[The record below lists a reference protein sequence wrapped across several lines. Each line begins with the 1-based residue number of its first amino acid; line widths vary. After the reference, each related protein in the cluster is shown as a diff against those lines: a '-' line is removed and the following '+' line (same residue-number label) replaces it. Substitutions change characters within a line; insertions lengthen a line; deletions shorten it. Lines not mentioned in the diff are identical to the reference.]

1 MLCDDSEEDIPLSQL
16 RAAQTSAPRP
26 PPPAVK
32 AEPVVKQEDAKTAS
46 VVPRKRPVV
55 DDSDDEMPL
64 VSMKKVKVKKEDE
77 DDKPI
82 KKKSSSVKREPK
94 SNSSPVKLEKRTL
107 ATSSSTKRKTKN
119 IAVKQQEASEAL
131 YDTLKGRLVQELL
144 CRWWYAV
151 DWPPKD
157 TKLEETPELQP
168 LDGFPGSFI
177 SVKGE
182 NMGSIVDKRNAGGK
196 PAFTTFFAMPAK
208 DVQDLLVVAYE
219 NQMKVLE
226 SHEGAD
232 SPLLPDLKKALK
244 SAQAVNVEKAEREG
258 MKAVKAFAEL
268 AERLKELR
276 E

>member
-1 MLCDDSEEDIPLSQL
+1 MSSSSEEDVPLSQL
-16 RAAQTSAPRP
+16 RAAQVSNQRREVNAKREVQEP
-26 PPPAVK
+26 PNEAKPATTT
-32 AEPVVKQEDAKTAS
+32 PG
-46 VVPRKRPVV
+46 PKRVI

-64 VSMKKVKVKKEDE
+64 LSMKKVKVKKEVMDI

-82 KKKSSSVKREPK
+82 KKKTSSSSVKREPK
-94 SNSSPVKLEKRTL
+94 SESPVKLEKRTL
-107 ATSSSTKRKTKN
+107 ATSSNQRKIKN
-119 IAVKQQEASEAL
+119 IAYKQQEASEAL
-131 YDTLKGRLVQELL
+131 YDSLKGRLVQELL

-177 SVKGE
+177 SVKGD
-182 NMGSIVDKRNAGGK
+182 NMGSIVDKRNSSGK
-196 PAFTTFFAMPAK
+196 PTFTTFFAMPSK

-219 NQMKVLE
+219 NQIKVLIK
-226 SHEGAD
+226 HEGEDA
-232 SPLLPDLKKALK
+232 PLLKDLKQALK
-244 SAQAVNVEKAEREG
+244 SAQNINADKAERESF
-258 MKAVKAFAEL
+258 KALKGYAEL